1 MKQDENDVRIF
12 IMAGGVGS
20 RFWPKSRNNYP
31 KQFIDILGT
40 GKSLLQQTF
49 ERFSSYVDSK
59 NIYVITNDDYQQ
71 LVAQQLTQLPLENI
85 ICEPSRNN
93 TAPCIAYAAFK
104 LNKENPDAVMVIVP
118 SDHLILKE
126 EAYAGIIEKAVNF
139 AKDQE
144 ALVTLGIQPTR
155 PDTGYGYI
163 EFEENT
169 NEYGINKVISF
180 KEKPGIEKA
189 QEYLDSGQYLW
200 NAGMFIWRASVI
212 IKSFEKLAPEIF
224 EIFSKGIPYYNS
236 TEERDFISTN
246 YPLSPKISIDFSII
260 EKADNV
266 FTIPAD
272 IGWSD
277 LGTWNSLHTIYEQ
290 KDANNNAI
298 IAKHIHLADAENCM
312 INAPDDKLVVIDGLK
327 DYIVVDN
334 SNALL
339 IYPKSKEQQIK
350 EVTKYIGDNGL
361 SEFL

>member
-1 MKQDENDVRIF
+1 MKEKKNEVRIF

-49 ERFSSYVDSK
+49 ERFSTYVEVK
-59 NIYVITNDDYQQ
+59 NIYVITNDIYQN
-71 LVAQQLTQLPLENI
+71 LVAQQLTELPVENI

-104 LNKENPDAVMVIVP
+104 LNKENPNAVMVIVP

-126 EAYAGIIEKAVNF
+126 QAYIDIIKNAVNF
-139 AKDQE
+139 ANDKE
-144 ALVTLGIQPTR
+144 VIVTLGIQPTR

-163 EFEENT
+163 QFEAEE

-200 NAGMFIWRASVI
+200 NAGMFIWRTSVI
-212 IKSFEKLAPEIF
+212 INLFETLSPEIYNL
-224 EIFSKGIPYYNS
+224 FSKGVPFYNLK
-236 TEERDFISTN
+236 EEKNFISNN
-246 YPLSPKISIDFSII
+246 YPLSPNISIDFAII
-260 EKADNV
+260 EKAKNV

-277 LGTWNSLHTIYEQ
+277 LGTWNSLHTIYTE
-290 KDANNNAI
+290 KDENNNAVI
-298 IAKHIHLADAENCM
+298 GKHIHLTDSTSCM
-312 INAPDDKLVVIDGLK
+312 INAPDDKMVVIDGLK
-327 DYIVVDN
+327 DYIIVDN
-334 SNALL
+334 SNVLL
-339 IYPKSKEQQIK
+339 IYPKAKEQQIK
-350 EVTKYIGDNGL
+350 EVTTFISNKGFN
-361 SEFL
+361 EFL

>member
-1 MKQDENDVRIF
+1 MKQNKNEVRIF

-49 ERFSSYVDSK
+49 ERFSSYVEAR
-59 NIYVITNDDYQQ
+59 NIFIITNDDYQN
-71 LVAQQLTQLPLENI
+71 LVAQQLTELPVENI

-126 EAYAGIIEKAVNF
+126 EAYIDIIGNAVNF
-139 AKDQE
+139 AKDKE
-144 ALVTLGIQPTR
+144 VLVTLGIQPTR

-163 EFEENT
+163 QFEEEM
-169 NEYGINKVISF
+169 NEYGIHKVISF

-189 QEYLDSGQYLW
+189 KEYLESGHYLW
-200 NAGMFIWRASVI
+200 NAGMFIWKTSVI
-212 IKSFEKLAPEIF
+212 VNSFQTYAPEIYNL
-224 EIFSKGIPYYNS
+224 FSKGTPFYNVK
-236 TEERDFISTN
+236 EEKAFIKEN
-246 YPLSPKISIDFSII
+246 YPLSPNISIDFAII
-260 EKADNV
+260 EKAKNV

-277 LGTWNSLHTIYEQ
+277 LGTWNSLHTIYEE
-290 KDANNNAI
+290 KDENNNVVI
-298 IAKHIHLADAENCM
+298 GKHIHLTDSAGCL

-327 DYIVVDN
+327 DYIIVDN
-334 SNALL
+334 SNVLL

-350 EVTKYIGDNGL
+350 EVTKNISTNGFN
-361 SEFL
+361 EFL